1 VYQSKEDLFIS
12 QRMYIEIF
20 LRKFG
25 MIDCKSMVT
34 SFAINEKLKKEDGG
48 KKMDA
53 ILYKSLCGNLLY
65 LIVTRPNTMFAASL
79 LSRFMYS
86 LNHFHFLATKRV
98 LRYIQG
104 ITSYEKRY
112 CRNSMVKLF
121 GFCNNY

>member
-48 KKMDA
+48 KKDG
-53 ILYKSLCGNLLY
+53 C
-65 LIVTRPNTMFAASL
+65 
-79 LSRFMYS
+79 YS
-86 LNHFHFLATKRV
+86 L
-98 LRYIQG
+98 
-104 ITSYEKRY
+104 
-112 CRNSMVKLF
+112 
-121 GFCNNY
+121 